1 MNEVGG
7 GCEEQ
12 QILKILDFQQ
22 KADNRETLEL
32 PQSFSWKAIAWHENK
47 TKSVFEMLLSQNN
60 VI

>member
-1 MNEVGG
+1 MRLEG

-22 KADNRETLEL
+22 KADDRKTLEL
-32 PQSFSWKAIAWHENK
+32 PQSFPSKAIAWHGNK
-47 TKSVFEMLLSQNN
+47 TKSVFEMLLLQNN